1 MNEFLKKMFSVQ
13 NKSIIR
19 SNVQKTT
26 ENYEDRNKSVEAYI
40 SIGNLILAIR
50 YLSEW
55 ESEVVKLIRTIDGKR
70 PEPFSSQFLD
80 LCSKNELFSTLGNG
94 ELTRNL
100 DFLERL
106 MQEIRMSRNAF
117 LSKEEFKGFEK
128 AVDLLHSPLQERGLY
143 TADDGFFDFYKHDI
157 NDMKK
162 YQFYLSKHVVFLSYF
177 CKPFSSKLQAALITE
192 MSRPRDP
199 DEKSW
204 IIVDNDI
211 FDCITESP
219 AVKSFI
225 FDVKNNRLNEEYFRD
240 LIYPLLPPQ

>member
-1 MNEFLKKMFSVQ
+1 MNEFLQEMFSVQ
-13 NKSIIR
+13 NKSIIQ
-19 SNVQKTT
+19 SNVQKTA
-26 ENYEDRNKSVEAYI
+26 ENYEDRNKSVAAYI

-55 ESEVVKLIRTIDGKR
+55 ESEVLKILNSIGGELSSLKKL
-70 PEPFSSQFLD
+70 LN
-80 LCSKNELFSTLGNG
+80 LCSKNELFSTLGYG

-100 DFLERL
+100 DFLESL

-117 LSKEEFKGFEK
+117 LCKEEFKGFEK
-128 AVDLLHSPLQERGLY
+128 AFDLLHSPLQKRGLA
-143 TADDGFFDFYKHDI
+143 TADKGYFNSFKHEI
-157 NDMKK
+157 SGMKK
-162 YQFYLSKHVVFLSYF
+162 YQFDLSKHVVFLSYF
-177 CKPFSSKLQAALITE
+177 CKPFSSKLQAALIAE
-192 MSRPRDP
+192 MSRPRES

-225 FDVKNNRLNEEYFRD
+225 LDVKINRLNEEYFRD

>member
-1 MNEFLKKMFSVQ
+1 MNEFLQEMFSVQ
-13 NKSIIR
+13 NKSIIQ

-26 ENYEDRNKSVEAYI
+26 EKYEDRNKSVEAYI

-55 ESEVVKLIRTIDGKR
+55 ESEVLKILKSIGGELPSLKKL
-70 PEPFSSQFLD
+70 LN
-80 LCSKNELFSTLGNG
+80 LCSKNELFSTLGYG
-94 ELTRNL
+94 ELIRNL

-117 LSKEEFKGFEK
+117 LCKEEFKGFEK
-128 AVDLLHSPLQERGLY
+128 AFDLLHSPLQERGLD
-143 TADDGFFDFYKHDI
+143 TADEGYFDFYKYDI
-157 NDMKK
+157 SDMKK
-162 YQFYLSKHVVFLSYF
+162 YQFYLTKHVVFLSYF
-177 CKPFSSKLQAALITE
+177 CKPFSSKLQAALIAE
-192 MSRPRDP
+192 MSRLRDP